1 MKVIQHNENI
11 KEFANMNKFI
21 IVFKTNANMGISIN
35 ENIILI
41 TGVIIDIM
49 EHSAKEGKMK

>member
-1 MKVIQHNENI
+1 
-11 KEFANMNKFI
+11 MNKFI

-41 TGVIIDIM
+41 MGVIIDRM
-49 EHSAKEGKMK
+49 EHCVKEGKMK